1 MGMGKWLQREEVE
14 NKFSWGYIFKI
25 SPRWRHLVQVGNTA
39 LMLKEET
46 GVGDTDLVIITIEIT
61 VRATGWMQL

>member
-1 MGMGKWLQREEVE
+1 M
-14 NKFSWGYIFKI
+14 
-25 SPRWRHLVQVGNTA
+25 QVGNTA